1 MAAKYSTVAE
11 TAVYSVPQ
19 EEGLGSDTAQRLK
32 DVLLKNQRL
41 FSRESPYLDALLVYV
56 SPA

>member
-1 MAAKYSTVAE
+1 MSAKYSTVIE

-19 EEGLGSDTAQRLK
+19 EKDAGDMDQRLK
-32 DVLLKNQRL
+32 DVLFKNQRL

-56 SPA
+56 RPV